1 MIGQAHKPE
10 NPTDKS
16 LSSRRHP
23 QHFALAIDLGSGSVK
38 AAVVT
43 DAGRVMAVSAEPIT
57 THLFPGGGV
66 EQDPNH
72 WWDAAMRTA
81 KQAIQD
87 SGVTP
92 EQVAAVACASQWAVA
107 VPVDDHAAPLMNA
120 VHWLDTRG
128 GRYNRAISG
137 GFPEVQGYNVFKAL
151 KWIRL
156 AGLVPTHS
164 GVDSLG
170 HVLFIKHERP
180 DVYARTRAFLEPM
193 DFLTAKLTGRIT
205 ATQKTMAP
213 FMVVENRKWGLR
225 GYSDT
230 LLGLAGLEQNRF
242 PDLLENDGIVGRL
255 LPAVADELG
264 LLSSTPVICGISDS
278 NATAIGSGALNDF
291 DPIIYIGTSM
301 YLTCHVPFQKT
312 DPRCMMTTL
321 PSPFRDRY
329 YLLGEQGAGG
339 KCLIY
344 FLNNL
349 IYGRDVFSSTECAE
363 CPEDAFIRF
372 NAAAAESPEGSN
384 GVIFLP
390 WLNGALVPCEDAKMR
405 GGFVNLS
412 FNTTRHD
419 LARAVMEGLAFN
431 NRWTR
436 EAAESFLRRQFVS
449 FRFSGGGALS
459 DLWAQILADVL
470 NVDIHQV
477 DDPVHTTVRG
487 AAMLAFLTLGYR
499 KVDELKDLAGI
510 RKVFSPRPD
519 HRRLYERM
527 YVQYRQLFKKNRKI
541 FKELNA

>member
-1 MIGQAHKPE
+1 MAA
-10 NPTDKS
+10 NPTDISKS
-16 LSSRRHP
+16 PAHHP
-23 QHFALAIDLGSGSVK
+23 ECFALAIDLGSGSVK
-38 AAVVT
+38 AAVVS
-43 DAGRVMAVSAEPIT
+43 DAGRVAAVVAEPFT
-57 THLFPGGGV
+57 THLLPGGGA
-66 EQDPNH
+66 EQDPKQ
-72 WWDAAMRTA
+72 WWDAAKRTA
-81 KQAIQD
+81 KTAILD
-87 SGVTP
+87 SGVKP
-92 EQVAAVACASQWAVA
+92 EQVAAVACASQWSVA
-107 VPVDDHAAPLMNA
+107 VPVNDRAEPLMNA
-120 VHWLDTRG
+120 VHWLDARG

-137 GFPEVQGYNVFKAL
+137 GFPEVRGYNVFKAL

-156 AGLVPTHS
+156 TGLAPTHS

-170 HVLFIKHERP
+170 HVLYIKHERP

-213 FMVVENRKWGLR
+213 FMVVENRKWGMR

-242 PDLLENDGIVGRL
+242 PALLANDGIAGTL
-255 LPAVADELG
+255 LPAVAGELG
-264 LLSSTPVICGISDS
+264 LSSSTPVISGIADS
-278 NATAIGSGALNDF
+278 NASVIGSGALSDF

-301 YLTCHVPFQKT
+301 YLTCHVPFLKT
-312 DPRCMMTTL
+312 DARCMMTTL

-339 KCLIY
+339 KCVIY

-349 IYGRDVFSSTECAE
+349 VYGKDAFSRSECAE
-363 CPEDAFIRF
+363 CPDDAFIRF
-372 NAAAAESPEGSN
+372 NAAAAEAPEGSN

-390 WLNGALVPCEDAKMR
+390 WLNGSLVPCEDAKIR

-412 FNTTRHD
+412 FNTTRQD

-436 EAAESFLRRQFVS
+436 EAAEGFLGRSLAS

-477 DDPVHTTVRG
+477 EDPVHTTVRG

-499 KVDELKDLAGI
+499 KIDELKDLAKI
-510 RKVFSPRPD
+510 RRVFTPRPE
-519 HRRLYERM
+519 HRKRYDRM

-541 FKELNA
+541 FRELNA